1 MVILLLEQ
9 KINDKSA
16 FIHKNPK
23 KFLMILPISLMVLSI
38 SAVGLPSP
46 NAWANSNDF
55 DDDDRT
61 VLDESFDSEAVSEE
75 PLTPEKRTITGN
87 NDGTIIDGTS
97 HDDVI
102 IGTEDNDDISGRD
115 GNDVIN
121 SATGADTIKGGNGDD
136 TIQEADG
143 SGQVYGK
150 DGNDVI
156 SGGFEPDYISG
167 GSGDDEL
174 YGAEDDD
181 TLRGGSG
188 KDYFDCGTGFDTIL
202 DYDPRE
208 GDNYS
213 VDCEVV
219 FEK

>member
-9 KINDKSA
+9 KINDKGA

-38 SAVGLPSP
+38 SAGGLPSP

-61 VLDESFDSEAVSEE
+61 VLDESFDSEAVSDE

-102 IGTEDNDDISGRD
+102 IGSELNDDISGR
-115 GNDVIN
+115 
-121 SATGADTIKGGNGDD
+121 
-136 TIQEADG
+136 
-143 SGQVYGK
+143 

-156 SGGFEPDYISG
+156 SGGFEPDYLSG

-174 YGAEDDD
+174 YGGDDDD

-188 KDYFDCGTGFDTIL
+188 KDYFDCGFGFDIIL
-202 DYDPRE
+202 DFDASE
-208 GDNYS
+208 GDTHS
-213 VDCEVV
+213 ADCEVV
-219 FEK
+219 YEK